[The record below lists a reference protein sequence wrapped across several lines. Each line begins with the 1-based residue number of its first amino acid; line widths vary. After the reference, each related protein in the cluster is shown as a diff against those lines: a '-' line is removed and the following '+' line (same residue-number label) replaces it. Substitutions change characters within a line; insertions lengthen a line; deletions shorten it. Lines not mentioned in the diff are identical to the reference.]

1 MYYLLPFSLPGH
13 EDFVLYRR
21 RWNSGMERL
30 GNESRKESRLCVVT
44 GGAQTG
50 SQLLVSSKICRPYPY
65 WREGEIVQLRSGSL
79 TFK

>member
-1 MYYLLPFSLPGH
+1 
-13 EDFVLYRR
+13 
-21 RWNSGMERL
+21 MERF